1 MTIIYHNP
9 RCRKSRE
16 TLEIISQK
24 EEKFEIIEYLKNPLS
39 KSEIVEVLFLLKMNP
54 IDLIR
59 KNEEEWKNEFKG
71 KDLCDDQIIEAMVNF
86 PKLIERPIVI
96 KGKNA
101 VIGRPPIKVL
111 DII

>member
-71 KDLCDDQIIEAMVNF
+71 KDLSDDQIIEAMVNF